1 MPGTAVGLF
10 LIDFVFRPFAKIYEK
25 MPIVMLLLCLI
36 LYAIVG
42 YVVLKSVYLH
52 DHGHH

>member
-10 LIDFVFRPFAKIYEK
+10 IVDFILRPFAKIYEK
-25 MPIVMLLLCLI
+25 MPIVMLLLCLL

-42 YVVLKSVYLH
+42 YVVVKSVYLADQH
-52 DHGHH
+52 N